1 MEEWGPL
8 VAAVA
13 GIWPKITDQL
23 SDPELGQFE
32 GQLLA
37 RLRVFDEARE
47 SAVRDVPTDA
57 TDPSETDDSTD
68 AAEAVDSAARAV
80 AAVFRARPP
89 LGEWLTEEFDRLS
102 GEQERFGPA
111 DPPPFWPVQVRSL
124 QIPVMYATDRAGRT
138 SKAGPVTY
146 GSERGRLSYGQAT
159 VSVPDDH
166 RVGAVDKP
174 RWWRL
179 RFRPDPA
186 RDVLFS
192 SAATMT
198 ADDFAEGVRRQLD
211 QCAARNALVF
221 VHGYNVS
228 FADAAVHAAQLA
240 YDLNFTGP
248 VLLYSWP
255 SKGSVLDYP
264 ADGDAARRAVPYFQ
278 EFLRRLLTRTGVD
291 EVHVIAHS
299 MGNRV
304 LTDGLA
310 GLDTTALPEG
320 SGRLG
325 HVVFAAPDV
334 DGDVFR
340 QLLPGILL
348 QAGHSTLYV
357 SGRDRALAV
366 SRTLADFRGR
376 PGGRRGDRRTR
387 SRHRRRHRTR
397 HRSAGALI
405 RGKPP
410 QRARRRLQPVAAWP
424 YTFAALRT
432 DPCVAR
438 RRRLL
443 VLSAAEVTSAG
454 LRRTGRTTVRR
465 TTTGTE

>member
-13 GIWPKITDQL
+13 GIWPKVTDQL
-23 SDPELGQFE
+23 SDPELGEFE

-37 RLRVFDEARE
+37 PLRVFDEARE
-47 SAVRDVPTDA
+47 SVVRDASTDA
-57 TDPSETDDSTD
+57 EPPSGTVDSTDPS
-68 AAEAVDSAARAV
+68 EAVDSAARAV

-102 GEQERFGPA
+102 GELERFGPA
-111 DPPPFWPVQVRSL
+111 DPPPFWPVQLRSL

-138 SKAGPVTY
+138 SKTAPLTY

-159 VSVPDDH
+159 VSVPDEH

-179 RFRPDPA
+179 RFRPDPV
-186 RDVLFS
+186 RDVLLAS
-192 SAATMT
+192 TAAMT
-198 ADDFAEGVRRQLD
+198 ADDFADGVRRQLD
-211 QCAARNALVF
+211 QCAARHALVF
-221 VHGYNVS
+221 VHGFNVS

-264 ADGDAARRAVPYFQ
+264 ADGDAARRSVPYFQ
-278 EFLRRLLTRTGVD
+278 EFLRRLLTGTGVD

-310 GLDTTALPEG
+310 GLDTRALPEG

-340 QLLPGILL
+340 QLLPGILR

-357 SGRDRALAV
+357 SARDRALAV
-366 SRTLADFRGR
+366 SRNLADFPRAGQAGDSVIVV
-376 PGGRRGDRRTR
+376 PGLDTVDVTELGTDLLGH
-387 SRHRRRHRTR
+387 SYVGNHRNVL
-397 HRSAGALI
+397 ADVYG
-405 RGKPP
+405 
-410 QRARRRLQPVAAWP
+410 
-424 YTFAALRT
+424 
-432 DPCVAR
+432 
-438 RRRLL
+438 LL
-443 VLSAAEVTSAG
+443 HH
-454 LRRTGRTTVRR
+454 GRTPSQRYGLTRVSHAD
-465 TTTGTE
+465 GDYWSFQPQK

>member
-1 MEEWGPL
+1 VEEWGPL

-13 GIWPKITDQL
+13 GIWPKVTDQL
-23 SDPELGQFE
+23 SDPELGKFE
-32 GQLLA
+32 GQLIA
-37 RLRVFDEARE
+37 RLRVFDE
-47 SAVRDVPTDA
+47 VRDSVVRDAPTDA
-57 TDPSETDDSTD
+57 EDPSGTVDSRD
-68 AAEAVDSAARAV
+68 PAEAVDSAARAV
-80 AAVFRARPP
+80 AAVFRAWPP

-102 GEQERFGPA
+102 GELERFGPA
-111 DPPPFWPVQVRSL
+111 DPPPFWPVQLRSL

-138 SKAGPVTY
+138 STTGPLTY

-179 RFRPDPA
+179 RFRPDPV
-186 RDVLFS
+186 RDVLLAS
-192 SAATMT
+192 TAAMN
-198 ADDFAEGVRRQLD
+198 ADDFADGVRRQLD
-211 QCAARNALVF
+211 QCAVRHALVF
-221 VHGYNVS
+221 VHGFNVS

-264 ADGDAARRAVPYFQ
+264 ADGDAARRSVPYFQ
-278 EFLRRLLTRTGVD
+278 EFLRRLLTGTGVD

-310 GLDTTALPEG
+310 GLDTRSLPEG

-340 QLLPGILL
+340 QSLTGILR
-348 QAGHSTLYV
+348 QAGHATLYV

-366 SRTLADFRGR
+366 SRNLADFPRAGQAGDSVIVV
-376 PGGRRGDRRTR
+376 PGLDTVDVTELGTDLLGHSYVGNHRDVLADVYGLLQHGHTPSQRYGLTRVSHADGDYW
-387 SRHRRRHRTR
+387 SFQ
-397 HRSAGALI
+397 
-405 RGKPP
+405 P
-410 QRARRRLQPVAAWP
+410 QR
-424 YTFAALRT
+424 
-432 DPCVAR
+432 
-438 RRRLL
+438 
-443 VLSAAEVTSAG
+443 
-454 LRRTGRTTVRR
+454 
-465 TTTGTE
+465 